1 MAQSLVWKGKLTT
14 TRWRQTMRI
23 VCLGGGPA
31 GLYFAIL
38 MKKSNPECSI
48 TVIERNP
55 ADSTFGWGIVFSDE
69 TMAGFRDSDPEL
81 FAEIERD
88 FHHWDNVDVF
98 IKGRKLS
105 SDGHGFAGMG
115 RLKLIQILQARARE
129 LGITLELG
137 SEIKEPEHYADKY
150 DLVIGAD
157 GVNSATRTRYAEHF
171 NPRIEEGKCRFIWL
185 GTKKKLDAF
194 TFVFKET
201 PWGWFNLHAYQFN
214 EEWATFIV
222 ETPEETWVKAGLD
235 KLEPEQSIAF
245 CEELFGDMLAGEHLV
260 SNAKH
265 LRGSAVWQKF
275 NRVFCE
281 HWFKDNI
288 VLLGDAAHTAHF
300 SIGSGTK
307 LAMED
312 AAALVNVL
320 NSTQGSVPA
329 RLARYQAERESE
341 ALKLQSAAR
350 NRRTWFENVRRY
362 VGMEPEQ
369 FAFSLLTGSQRVGHE
384 NQRLRDLVYTEDYDR
399 WFAAR
404 CGITTPA
411 GEKPLPP
418 MFTPFKLRGMSLS
431 NRVVVSPMCTYSA
444 ADGMPTDFHL
454 IHYGSRGLGG
464 AALIVTEM
472 TCVSADARISTGC
485 AGIWNDEQQAA
496 WKRIVDAIHANSST
510 KMALQIGHAGR
521 KGSTKLSWEGIDQPL
536 DAGNWPLIAPSPL
549 PYLAGTSQV
558 PREMTRADMDRVK
571 ADFVAATRRAA
582 SADFDMVEFHA
593 AHGYLMSSFISPL
606 TNRRSDEYGGSLENR
621 CRYPLEVF
629 KAMREAWPQDKPM
642 SVRISAHDWAPGG
655 TTPDDATQVAKLFQD
670 AGADIIHVSS
680 GQVVKEEKPVYGRMF
695 QVPFSDQIRNELHVP
710 TITVGNIFEAD
721 HVNTIIAAGRADLC
735 ALARPHLADPAWTL
749 HAAAEQGVKDI
760 VWPKQYVGG
769 KVQLERNL
777 ERVAQLAL
785 DA

>member
-1 MAQSLVWKGKLTT
+1 SG
-14 TRWRQTMRI
+14 
-23 VCLGGGPA
+23 
-31 GLYFAIL
+31 
-38 MKKSNPECSI
+38 
-48 TVIERNP
+48 
-55 ADSTFGWGIVFSDE
+55 
-69 TMAGFRDSDPEL
+69 
-81 FAEIERD
+81 
-88 FHHWDNVDVF
+88 
-98 IKGRKLS
+98 
-105 SDGHGFAGMG
+105 GHGYCGIG
-115 RLKLIQILQARARE
+115 RLKLLQIFQARARE
-129 LGITLELG
+129 LGVNLKFETEFKDPDDY
-137 SEIKEPEHYADKY
+137 SRDY

-157 GVNSATRTRYAEHF
+157 GVNSLTRTKYVEHF
-171 NPRIEEGKCRFIWL
+171 NPRIDVRKCRFIWL
-185 GTKKKLDAF
+185 GTRKKLNAF
-194 TFVFKET
+194 TFAFKQT
-201 PWGWFNLHAYQFN
+201 GAGWFNLHAYQFN

-222 ETPEETWVKAGLD
+222 ETPEETWLKAGID
-235 KLEPEQSIAF
+235 KMDPDQSIAF
-245 CEELFGDMLAGEHLV
+245 CEELFADMLDGARLI
-260 SNAKH
+260 SNARH
-265 LRGSAVWQKF
+265 LRGSAVWLKF
-275 NRVFCE
+275 NRVLCE
-281 HWFKDNI
+281 RWFKDNI

-312 AAALVNVL
+312 AAALVKVL
-320 NSTQGSVPA
+320 NSTDGDVPA
-329 RLARYQAERESE
+329 RLARYQAEREIE

-350 NRRTWFENVRRY
+350 NRMTWFEEVDHY
-362 VGMEPEQ
+362 VDMEPDQ
-369 FAFSLLTGSQRVGHE
+369 FAFALLTGSQRVGHA
-384 NQRLRDLVYTEDYDR
+384 NQKLRDPAYTEDYDR

-404 CGITTPA
+404 CGVPTPA

-444 ADGMPTDFHL
+444 TDGMPGDFHFQ
-454 IHYGSRGLGG
+454 HYTARGLGG
-464 AALIVTEM
+464 AALVMTEM
-472 TCVSADARISTGC
+472 TCVSADARITPGC
-485 AGIWNDEQQAA
+485 AGIWNDEQMAA
-496 WKRIVDAIHANSST
+496 WKRIVSFVHANSQA

-521 KGSTKLSWEGIDQPL
+521 KGSTRLAWEGIDQPL
-536 DAGNWPLIAPSPL
+536 PAGNWPLIAPSAL
-549 PYLAGTSQV
+549 PYIAGTSQV
-558 PREMTRADMDRVK
+558 PREMTRAEMDRVK

-582 SADFDMVEFHA
+582 SADFDLVEFHA

-606 TNRRSDEYGGSLENR
+606 TNRRSDEYGGSLEKR

-629 KAMREAWPQDKPM
+629 KAMREAWPADKPM

-680 GQVVKEEKPVYGRMF
+680 GQVVKEEQPVYGRMF
-695 QVPFSDQIRNELHVP
+695 QVPFSDQIRNQLDVP

-777 ERVAQLAL
+777 ERAAQLAL
-785 DA
+785 IA